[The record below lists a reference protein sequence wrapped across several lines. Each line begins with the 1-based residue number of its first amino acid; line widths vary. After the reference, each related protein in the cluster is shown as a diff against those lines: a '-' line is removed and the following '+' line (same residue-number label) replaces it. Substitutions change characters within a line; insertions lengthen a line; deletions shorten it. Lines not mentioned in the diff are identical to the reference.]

1 MKKTFTF
8 ILTSVMLVACASLKG
23 SAVYENDYISKVIH
37 IDEHF
42 YIVTIITESITARA
56 TKTNQTLNIYRST
69 ILMMNCNEKL
79 LSHKPLN
86 YL

>member
-8 ILTSVMLVACASLKG
+8 ILTLVMLVACASLNG

-37 IDEHF
+37 IDENF

-56 TKTNQTLNIYRST
+56 TKTNHTLKIYHSK
-69 ILMMNCNEKL
+69 IL
-79 LSHKPLN
+79 
-86 YL
+86 